1 MIAIL
6 WAPIEKFWSREAG
19 TVRVDLTVLRK
30 LGITAKEELRLEDWF
45 PPLGPYPL
53 KDEVGMG
60 VACVT

>member
-1 MIAIL
+1 M
-6 WAPIEKFWSREAG
+6 
-19 TVRVDLTVLRK
+19 RVDLTVLRK